1 MGTYLRKTFLFVSFL
16 LYCLRGSTQDPKIL
30 DSLKNQL
37 SLAKEDTH
45 KVNTLIELSNQTRNI
60 NVPSSIKYAEDALSL
75 ARKLQF
81 QRGQAIALYAIG
93 RRQLFTGR
101 DSIVAK
107 HLTTALSIFES
118 LGDKS
123 YQARTHEGISDIYLN
138 SANYAEALKHLSI
151 SLELRE
157 QIGNGNGISKNI
169 LDKIFQPFFTTKPTG
184 QGTGLGL
191 SLAYD
196 NTKTPGGGIAVETKE
211 NEGSEF
217 IITLPAKR

>member
-81 QRGQAIALYAIG
+81 QRGQAIASNLP
-93 RRQLFTGR
+93 
-101 DSIVAK
+101 D
-107 HLTTALSIFES
+107 
-118 LGDKS
+118 
-123 YQARTHEGISDIYLN
+123 
-138 SANYAEALKHLSI
+138 
-151 SLELRE
+151 RE
-157 QIGNGNGISKNI
+157 
-169 LDKIFQPFFTTKPTG
+169 
-184 QGTGLGL
+184 
-191 SLAYD
+191 
-196 NTKTPGGGIAVETKE
+196 PGWGYH
-211 NEGSEF
+211 
-217 IITLPAKR
+217 